1 MGHITV
7 KWVFYSSLEM
17 IRTLISFFF
26 FFESHVNRVVDEF
39 SGRSFETMEAVGP
52 QMVLSMKMITFA
64 WNVYDG
70 RRKVEVRLSVVV
82 LLTGNVA

>member
-7 KWVFYSSLEM
+7 KWVFLRLPRNEM
-17 IRTLISFFF
+17 IRTLIS

-70 RRKVEVRLSVVV
+70 RRKLEVRLSVVV